1 MISSALNTWKLF
13 TRLLFGSF
21 MVFEI
26 GFCDNRIIRF
36 FLNSRRSQLETV
48 PPSHVSIAMR
58 FLSIKT
64 ICGRFAACPIKPMNI
79 SFTQIH
85 FHRLHN
91 ETKCGRYRSWSCI
104 QCNLLTEN
112 AYKVHMKLQHKF
124 EEDESSLIPKV
135 EVELNKAEN
144 INSTENIAKMDS
156 DGVETSNY
164 DPLLVLVKEEP
175 FSVAASQSIC
185 DDGMHDI
192 SVFAAK
198 KEREEKGDDEELEE
212 NLPDE

>member
-1 MISSALNTWKLF
+1 
-13 TRLLFGSF
+13 
-21 MVFEI
+21 
-26 GFCDNRIIRF
+26 
-36 FLNSRRSQLETV
+36 
-48 PPSHVSIAMR
+48 
-58 FLSIKT
+58 
-64 ICGRFAACPIKPMNI
+64 
-79 SFTQIH
+79 
-85 FHRLHN
+85 
-91 ETKCGRYRSWSCI
+91 
-104 QCNLLTEN
+104 
-112 AYKVHMKLQHKF
+112 MKLQHKF
-124 EEDESSLIPKV
+124 EEDDSSLIPKV